1 MLCGMN
7 RPLCARCRERVY
19 VGPYDAFVHRGGF
32 SHDVD
37 LLFGVLQKNID
48 VFMPCAT
55 DDAIQQSELTLRMCT
70 LVAGQIT
77 LILTSGLSS
86 EGLSQPNIHAY

>member
-1 MLCGMN
+1 LCRMN

-37 LLFGVLQKNID
+37 LLFGVLQKD
-48 VFMPCAT
+48 VDALCLAPT
-55 DDAIQQSELTLRMCT
+55 DDAIQQSE
-70 LVAGQIT
+70 
-77 LILTSGLSS
+77 
-86 EGLSQPNIHAY
+86 